1 MNLPD
6 VTLRPVDEAT
16 LDELVAVAVG
26 DAEPADVMPPAPG
39 GPGWTD
45 DRVAAF
51 RRFHRE
57 RRAGLD
63 GPRHEV
69 TLAVVAGGRVAGV
82 LRLHRHGD
90 GRHEV
95 GAWLGRSWRGRGV
108 GTAALAALR
117 PVAAGLGVTEVVAET
132 TAGNAAAQAMLTRA
146 GATVGSP
153 DADGIV
159 RATLWGG

>member
-16 LDELVAVAVG
+16 LDELVAVALG

-51 RRFHRE
+51 RPFHRE
-57 RRAGLD
+57 RGGARAPGGGGGRGAGGAPSPPFHGGRGGGLG

-82 LRLHRHGD
+82 L
-90 GRHEV
+90 
-95 GAWLGRSWRGRGV
+95 
-108 GTAALAALR
+108 
-117 PVAAGLGVTEVVAET
+117 
-132 TAGNAAAQAMLTRA
+132 
-146 GATVGSP
+146 
-153 DADGIV
+153 
-159 RATLWGG
+159 